1 MCQNATVFRML
12 TLERTLLCDDL
23 MLDTFTL
30 LMVTILQFEVIGF
43 ALLIVWF
50 MSSRARNVLGVSG
63 AILLLVALVLLPIW
77 VYWSR
82 GDLYF
87 ASINIVVLALLVIV
101 PGGLVVSL
109 ACRIVRTE
117 TQLRAARLK
126 KTGSSH
132 DDASAL
138 AHADALEHDLRAAMQ
153 GVGQLFVAYQPIYSA
168 AERRV
173 LGFEAL
179 VRWQHPERGMIS
191 PATFI
196 DVAEQSQL
204 IVPLGAWVL
213 ETACMEAA
221 GWPQPLYM
229 SVNLSP
235 VQLARSNVVR
245 EVDAALARSGLA
257 PQRLELEVT
266 ESTMVSA
273 GSSEIGRL
281 IELRRSGVRVAI
293 DDFGT
298 GYSSLGYLRQMPF
311 DTLKIDRSFVS
322 SIEEDSGAQAI
333 VSTIIDLSHRLQCQ
347 VVAEGVETEGQ
358 FNILND
364 LRCHRVQGWLLG
376 KPMTAD
382 ALRQTYFTP
391 DAGAQQVG

>member
-1 MCQNATVFRML
+1 ML
-12 TLERTLLCDDL
+12 PNFGRPLEWTFLRDDL

-43 ALLIVWF
+43 ALLVVWF
-50 MSSRARNVLGVSG
+50 TSTRARNVLGAGG
-63 AILLLVALVLLPIW
+63 ATLLLLALVLLPIW

-82 GDLYF
+82 GDIYF
-87 ASINIVVLALLVIV
+87 ASINIVVLAVMAIV
-101 PGGLVVSL
+101 PSGLVVIL
-109 ACRIVRTE
+109 ARRVVHTE

-126 KTGSSH
+126 RGGTSH
-132 DDASAL
+132 DDTSAL

-168 AERRV
+168 AQRRV

-196 DVAEQSQL
+196 EVAEQSQL

-221 GWPQPLYM
+221 GWPQPLYI

-235 VQLARSNVVR
+235 VQLGRGNVVR

-257 PQRLELEVT
+257 APRLELEVT
-266 ESTMVSA
+266 ESMMVAA
-273 GSSEIGRL
+273 GSSDIGRL
-281 IELRRSGVRVAI
+281 VELRRRGVKVAI

-311 DTLKIDRSFVS
+311 DTLKIDRSFVGN
-322 SIEEDSGAQAI
+322 IEDDSGARAI

-358 FNILND
+358 FTILND

-376 KPMTAD
+376 KPMTAES
-382 ALRQTYFTP
+382 LRHTFFTP
-391 DAGAQQVG
+391 EPGVKPAG

>member
-1 MCQNATVFRML
+1 MPFIL
-12 TLERTLLCDDL
+12 KWTLHCDDL

-30 LMVTILQFEVIGF
+30 LLVTILQFEVVGF

-50 MSSRARNVLGVSG
+50 TSTRARDVLGVGVGG
-63 AILLLVALVLLPIW
+63 ATLLLVAMVLLPVW

-82 GDLYF
+82 GELYF
-87 ASINIVVLALLVIV
+87 ASINIVVLAIMVIV
-101 PGGLVVSL
+101 PCGVVLSL
-109 ACRIVRTE
+109 ACRIVRLDTH
-117 TQLRAARLK
+117 LRAARLK
-126 KTGSSH
+126 KSGPSH
-132 DDASAL
+132 DEASAL
-138 AHADALEHDLRAAMQ
+138 AHADALEHELRAAMQ
-153 GVGQLFVAYQPIYSA
+153 GVGQLFVAYQPIFSA

-179 VRWQHPERGMIS
+179 VRWHHPERGMIS

-196 DVAEQSQL
+196 EVAEQSQL

-221 GWPQPLYM
+221 AWPEPLYI

-235 VQLARSNVVR
+235 VQLARGNVVR
-245 EVDAALARSGLA
+245 EVDAALIRSGLA
-257 PQRLELEVT
+257 PRRLELEVT
-266 ESTMVSA
+266 ESMMVSA

-281 IELRRSGVRVAI
+281 VELRRHGVKVAI

-322 SIEEDSGAQAI
+322 SLEEDSGARAI
-333 VSTIIDLSHRLQCQ
+333 VSTVIELSHRLDCQ

-358 FNILND
+358 FTILND

-376 KPMTAD
+376 KPMTAE
-382 ALRQTYFTP
+382 ALRQTFFAADP
-391 DAGAQQVG
+391 GGQPQG